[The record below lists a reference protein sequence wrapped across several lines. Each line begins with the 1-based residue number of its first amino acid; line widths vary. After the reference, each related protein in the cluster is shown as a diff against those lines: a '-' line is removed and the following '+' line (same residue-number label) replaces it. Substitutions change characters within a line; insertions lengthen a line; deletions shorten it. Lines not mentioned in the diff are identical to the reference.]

1 MGTYARWGR
10 LEFCKE
16 PTLVEVN
23 IMRKILTALV
33 AALAIAAAAVA
44 TSGTAEAGGVA
55 GMAAGTVDGVG
66 VPARSSADLLP
77 AP

>member
-1 MGTYARWGR
+1 
-10 LEFCKE
+10 
-16 PTLVEVN
+16 
-23 IMRKILTALV
+23 MRKILTALV
-33 AALAIAAAAVA
+33 AAMAIAAAAVA
-44 TSGTAEAGGVA
+44 TSGTAEAQGVA